1 MRENVAVKRFLI
13 VDDHE
18 IVRTG
23 LREIIEARSGWI
35 VIGEA
40 ADGLQ
45 AIDLARAKT
54 PDIMIVDYS
63 MPLMNGVEVC
73 RRIRSHGLAT
83 QILFLTVHESE
94 DILTQAVSAGARG
107 VLLKSDAREHLIAAL
122 ETLLAGKPYLTSVL
136 LEKLLHNFQLN
147 EHHNSANTGLTSRE
161 QSVVKL
167 IAEGHTNKVTGA
179 MLNLSIKTVETHRAA
194 AMRKLGLS
202 SAADLVR
209 FAIREKLILP

>member
-1 MRENVAVKRFLI
+1 MAKNVAVTSFLI
-13 VDDHE
+13 ADDHE

-23 LREIIEARSGWI
+23 LRAIIETRSGWI
-35 VIGEA
+35 VSGEA

-45 AIDLARAKT
+45 AIDLALAKT

-63 MPLMNGVEVC
+63 MPFLNGVEVC

-107 VLLKSDAREHLIAAL
+107 VLLKSDARKHLISAI
-122 ETLLAGKPYLTSVL
+122 ETLLAGEPYLTSVL
-136 LEKLLHNFQLN
+136 LEKLLHDYPLN
-147 EHHNSANTGLTSRE
+147 KHNSAKVLLTSRE

-167 IAEGHTNKVTGA
+167 VAEGHSNRVIGA
-179 MLNLSIKTVETHRAA
+179 MLNRSIKTVETHRAA

-202 SAADLVR
+202 STAELVR
-209 FAIREKLILP
+209 YAIREKLILP